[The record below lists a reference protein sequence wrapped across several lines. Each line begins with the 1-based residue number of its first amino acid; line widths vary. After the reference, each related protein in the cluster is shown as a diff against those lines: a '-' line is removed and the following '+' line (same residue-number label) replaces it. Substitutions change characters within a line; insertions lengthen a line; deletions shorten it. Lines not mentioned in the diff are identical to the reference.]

1 MGRTFREMERAPQ
14 EERVSWKDRIPWN
27 KYFLAGLVMTG
38 LALALGI
45 LGLFWT
51 PYVPSAMDK
60 AARGI
65 GPTPAHPFGCD
76 SMGRDVLSRTLEGAG
91 STLTIALAVLAV
103 GAVCGLVIGAL
114 CGYYGGMADALVMR
128 LCDAVAAFPSV
139 LLALVVLAL
148 TGPGKYNVIGA
159 LGVLFIPSFARLVRG
174 EFLKYRDRDFVQAA
188 KLMGV
193 PDPRIIFVHIL
204 PNLWPTLLSG
214 LTIGFNNAVLAEASM
229 SYLGIGVNTAE
240 PSLGYLL
247 KDGQGVLFTL
257 PWCAVFPG
265 LAAILLILGVSLLGE
280 GIRERM
286 GGTAL

>member
-1 MGRTFREMERAPQ
+1 MKKR
-14 EERVSWKDRIPWN
+14 SW
-27 KYFLAGLVMTG
+27 YLTLG
-38 LALALGI
+38 GI
-45 LGLFWT
+45 LTACMLAFTVTGLFWT

-65 GPTPAHPFGCD
+65 GPTPAPPFGCD

-114 CGYYGGMADALVMR
+114 CGYYGGPADALIMR

-139 LLALVVLAL
+139 LLALVVLAV

-174 EFLKYRDRDFVQAA
+174 EFLKYRERDFVKSAR
-188 KLMGV
+188 LMGV
-193 PDPRIIFVHIL
+193 HDLRVIFVHIL

-229 SYLGIGVNTAE
+229 SYLGIGVRPTE
-240 PSLGYLL
+240 PSLGYML
-247 KDGQGVLFTL
+247 KDAQGSLFTL
-257 PWCAVFPG
+257 PWCTAFPAAAV
-265 LAAILLILGVSLLGE
+265 ILLILGVGLVGE
-280 GIRERM
+280 GVRERM
-286 GGTAL
+286 GVAS

>member
-1 MGRTFREMERAPQ
+1 MKKSNWYLTIGAALTACM
-14 EERVSWKDRIPWN
+14 
-27 KYFLAGLVMTG
+27 LAFIAVGF
-38 LALALGI
+38 
-45 LGLFWT
+45 FWT
-51 PYVPSAMDK
+51 PYEPSAVSLERK
-60 AARGI
+60 APPSA
-65 GPTPAHPFGCD
+65 AHPFGCD
-76 SMGRDVLSRTLEGAG
+76 HLGRDVLSRTLEGAG

-229 SYLGIGVNTAE
+229 SYLGIGVSPTE
-240 PSLGYLL
+240 PSLGYML
-247 KDGQGVLFTL
+247 KDAQGVLFTL
-257 PWCAVFPG
+257 PWCTAFPALAV
-265 LAAILLILGVSLLGE
+265 ILLILGVGLVGE

-286 GGTAL
+286 GGMS